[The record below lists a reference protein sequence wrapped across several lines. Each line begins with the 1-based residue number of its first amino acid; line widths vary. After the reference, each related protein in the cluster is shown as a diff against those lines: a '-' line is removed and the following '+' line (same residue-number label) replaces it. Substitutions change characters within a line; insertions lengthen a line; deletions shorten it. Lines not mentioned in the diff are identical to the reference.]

1 MSSGIAEV
9 MPGMLV
15 VFVRKRSQPFRQG
28 QVSTSL
34 VDYLWTS
41 ASALFRLDGIEGN
54 WTKVID
60 EKPVSNA
67 SRGKQEYA

>member
-1 MSSGIAEV
+1 LKILE
-9 MPGMLV
+9 
-15 VFVRKRSQPFRQG
+15 

-54 WTKVID
+54 
-60 EKPVSNA
+60 
-67 SRGKQEYA
+67 